1 MGNRKMVE
9 VAVEIKVSTD
19 KAILVSD
26 GSEEIWVPI
35 SQVKELENVSDLE
48 EAIANLEVITIPEW
62 LAIQKGLI

>member
-1 MGNRKMVE
+1 MGNKRMVE